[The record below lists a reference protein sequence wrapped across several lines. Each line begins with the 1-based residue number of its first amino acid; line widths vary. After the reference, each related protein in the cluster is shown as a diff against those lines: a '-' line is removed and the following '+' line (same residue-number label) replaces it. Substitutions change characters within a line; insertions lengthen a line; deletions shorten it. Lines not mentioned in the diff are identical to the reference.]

1 MNVTLGHKAP
11 EEILSDVHN
20 GLEFFIHEN
29 AVYIAKQSLIE
40 NGYPNI
46 YNKQRFT
53 KDEQAE
59 ILYYRRKIFLPAH
72 LIEKIKL
79 TMYYRPQSSVID
91 AMSDDGF
98 KDIRNRWKQRYCL
111 DFDPNIQINQLSDV
125 QIVTI
130 IAGCS
135 VNNIDLKIETSKVLR
150 FYNNYYKKYK
160 SEIDGKLF
168 NGISIEEGFRK
179 LVESDRFW
187 MPIVNKNSIKPA
199 VAVVTIPKDEE
210 VISEEKL
217 VVEEKFEKTTRPID
231 WKMKAIVDICNYLS
245 THPEVIKCYN
255 IDMCMKNGA
264 GRITI
269 DL

>member
-79 TMYYRPQSSVID
+79 TMHYRPQSGVID

-125 QIVTI
+125 QIVTV

-135 VNNIDLKIETSKVLR
+135 VNNIDLKIGTSKVLR

-160 SEIDGKLF
+160 AMIDEQLF
-168 NGISIEEGFRK
+168 NETSIEDGFCK
-179 LVESDRFW
+179 LVESAKFW
-187 MPIVNKNSIKPA
+187 EPIYDQINVKPTIIKEA
-199 VAVVTIPKDEE
+199 IPTTDETT
-210 VISEEKL
+210 EEL
-217 VVEEKFEKTTRPID
+217 VPIKKSKETTSPID
-231 WKMKAIVDICNYLS
+231 WKTKTIADICNYLS
-245 THPEVIKCYN
+245 AHPEMIKGYN
-255 IDMCMKNGA
+255 IDMSLEKCSS
-264 GRITI
+264 RIII